1 MKIWLKKIAKIE
13 EIKYTKNRKAV
24 SSFFSFKNEWLF
36 IHIGEKGELLVS
48 YTVQKAAVLGSGV
61 MGSGIAAHLAN
72 IGIPTLL
79 LDIAPKELTKD
90 EEAKGLTLEHP
101 AVRNRFSNGA
111 LQKLLKQKP
120 APLSSKK
127 NLALITA
134 GNFEDD
140 LAKLK
145 DVDWIIEVIVENLD
159 IKKGLF
165 EKIDAVRKPGTIISS
180 NTSGVSINAMAEGR
194 SEDFQAHFLGTH
206 FFNPPRYLKL
216 LEVIPA
222 NTTKPEVV
230 SFMQTFGEDVLGKGV
245 VIAKD
250 TPNFIA
256 NRIGTYGLLVTMQE
270 MIARN
275 FSVGEVDSVT
285 GPLIGRPSSATFR
298 TLDVVGLDTFAH
310 VSKNVYDQTTG
321 AEQAVFEESPI
332 LNKMIEN
339 GWLGAKSGQGFFKKE
354 GKEILELNL
363 STLQYEAKKKLQ
375 APSIEMAKQAKGV
388 GNKLKTIVYANDRAG
403 ELLWNSFAP
412 TLLYAGE
419 LLGEIADD
427 IVAID
432 NAMKWGFG
440 WAQGPFEMWD
450 AIGVEKSVAKMQAED
465 REIPAFV
472 KGLLEKGHSTFYT
485 EVDGEVAYYNGTD
498 YEKVPVNEK
507 AIDLKRYKKK
517 HGVIKSNSGAS
528 LIDLG
533 DGVALLEFHSQS
545 NAIGLD
551 IIQMINFAIDEV
563 EKNYKG
569 LVIGNQGKNFC
580 VGANLGMILMEA
592 QDDNIFELDFVIK
605 SFQQAMRRIKYSAK
619 PVVAAPFSM
628 TLGGGAEVCL
638 PAAHIQAS
646 AETYIGLVEVG
657 VGLIPGGGGNLG
669 LYEKFIKGLPNGVE
683 LDYQNIANKVFETIA
698 MATVSTSGE
707 EARDNNFLNFADGVS
722 VNPDHLIYDAKQAAL
737 ALYEAGYTPPVKK
750 PIKVV
755 GAPGYG
761 TLLLGAQGLYNSGMI
776 SDHDLKIAKKLA
788 YVVAGGLVPY
798 GTEVSEEYLLGLE
811 KEAFLQLVA
820 DQKSQM
826 RMQHML
832 VKGKP
837 LRN

>member
-1 MKIWLKKIAKIE
+1 MTIHSKIRRGK
-13 EIKYTKNRKAV
+13 
-24 SSFFSFKNEWLF
+24 
-36 IHIGEKGELLVS
+36 KGELLVS
-48 YTVQKAAVLGSGV
+48 YKVQKAAVLGSGV

-79 LDIAPKELTKD
+79 LDIAPKELTA
-90 EEAKGLTLEHP
+90 EESAKGLTLDSK
-101 AVRNRFSNGA
+101 AVKNRFASSA
-111 LQKLLKQKP
+111 LAKLLKQKP
-120 APLSSKK
+120 APLSAKK
-127 NLALITA
+127 NLALITP
-134 GNFEDD
+134 GNFDDD
-140 LAKLK
+140 LEKLK
-145 DVDWIIEVIVENLD
+145 DVDWIIEVIVENLE

-165 EKIDAVRKPGTIISS
+165 EKIDAVRKPGTIVSS

-216 LEVIPA
+216 LEVIPST
-222 NTTKPEVV
+222 TTKPEVV
-230 SFMQTFGEDVLGKGV
+230 EFMKTFGEDVLGKGV

-275 FSVGEVDSVT
+275 YSVGEVDSVT
-285 GPLIGRPSSATFR
+285 GPTIGRPKSATFR

-310 VSKNVYDQTTG
+310 VAKNVYDKTTG
-321 AEQAVFEESPI
+321 EEQAVFEESPI
-332 LNKMIEN
+332 LNKMIAN
-339 GWLGAKSGQGFFKKE
+339 GWIGAKSGQGFFKKE

-363 STLQYEAKKKLQ
+363 STFEYEPVKKLK
-375 APSIEMAKQAKGV
+375 APSLEMAKQAKGL
-388 GNKLKTIVYANDRAG
+388 GNRVKTLVYANDRVG
-403 ELLWNSFAP
+403 ELLWNIFAP
-412 TLLYAGE
+412 TLIYSAQLT
-419 LLGEIADD
+419 GEIADD
-427 IVAID
+427 ILAID

-440 WAQGPFEMWD
+440 WQQGPFEMWD
-450 AIGVEKSVAKMQAED
+450 AIGVEKSVAKMEAEGCV
-465 REIPAFV
+465 IPAFV
-472 KGLLEKGHSTFYT
+472 KDLLAKGFTSFYS
-485 EVDGEVAYYNGTD
+485 EIDGDLAYYNGTE
-498 YEKVPVNEK
+498 YVKVPVNEK

-533 DGVALLEFHSQS
+533 DGIALLEFHSQS

-563 EKNYKG
+563 EANYKG

-592 QDDNIFELDFVIK
+592 QDDNIFELDFTIK
-605 SFQQAMRRIKYSAK
+605 AFQNAMRRIKYCAK
-619 PVVAAPFSM
+619 PVVAAPFQM

-646 AETYIGLVEVG
+646 AETYMGLVEVG

-683 LDYQNIANKVFETIA
+683 VDYQMIANKVFETVA
-698 MATVSTSGE
+698 MAKVSTSGE
-707 EARDNNFLNFADGVS
+707 EARENNFLNFADGIS
-722 VNPDHLIYDAKQAAL
+722 VNPDHLLYDAKQAAL
-737 ALYEAGYTPPVKK
+737 ALYEAGYKPPVKGK
-750 PIKVV
+750 VKVV
-755 GAPGYG
+755 GAPGYA
-761 TLLLGAQGLYNSGMI
+761 TLLLGAQGMHSSGYI

-788 YVVAGGLVPY
+788 YVIAGGLVPY
-798 GTEVSEEYLLGLE
+798 GTEVTEEYLLNLE
-811 KEAFLQLVA
+811 KQAFLELVA
-820 DQKSQM
+820 DGKSQQ

-832 VKGKP
+832 LKGKP

>member
-1 MKIWLKKIAKIE
+1 M
-13 EIKYTKNRKAV
+13 
-24 SSFFSFKNEWLF
+24 
-36 IHIGEKGELLVS
+36 LVS
-48 YTVQKAAVLGSGV
+48 YKIEKVAVLGSGV

-79 LDIAPKELTKD
+79 LDIAPGELTKE
-90 EEAKGLTLEHP
+90 EEAKGLTLDSKP
-101 AVRNRFSNGA
+101 VKNRFAVSA
-111 LQKLLKQKP
+111 MQKLLKQKP

-127 NLALITA
+127 NLALITP
-134 GNFEDD
+134 GNFDDD
-140 LAKLK
+140 LEKLK
-145 DVDWIIEVIVENLD
+145 DVDWIIEVIVERLE

-165 EKIDAVRKPGTIISS
+165 EKIDAVRKPGTIVSS

-216 LEVIPA
+216 LEIIPA
-222 NTTKPEVV
+222 NMTKPEVV

-256 NRIGTYGLLVTMQE
+256 NRIGTYGLIVTMNE

-275 FSVGEVDSVT
+275 YTVGEVDSVT
-285 GPLIGRPSSATFR
+285 GPLIGRPKSATFR

-310 VSKNVYDQTTG
+310 VATNVYDQTTG
-321 AEQAVFEESPI
+321 EEQAVFEESPI
-332 LNKMIEN
+332 LKKMISN
-339 GWLGAKSGQGFFKKE
+339 GWIGAKSGQGFFKKV
-354 GKEILELNL
+354 GKEILQLNL
-363 STLQYEAKKKLQ
+363 STFEYEPTTKLV
-375 APSIEMAKQAKGV
+375 APSLEMAKQAKGP
-388 GNKLKTIVYANDRAG
+388 GGKLKVLIYANDRAG

-412 TLLYAGE
+412 TLIYSGKLV
-419 LLGEIADD
+419 GEIADD

-450 AIGVEKSVAKMQAED
+450 AIGLEKSVAKMKEEG
-465 REIPAFV
+465 REIPEFV
-472 KGLLEKGHSTFYT
+472 TGLLEKGLKTFYS
-485 EVDGEVAYYNGTD
+485 EIDGDLAYYNGSE
-498 YEKVPVNEK
+498 YVKVPVNEK

-533 DGVALLEFHSQS
+533 DGIALLEFHSKS

-551 IIQMINFAIDEV
+551 IVQMINYAIDEV
-563 EKNYKG
+563 EKNFKG

-580 VGANLGMILMEA
+580 VGANLAMILMEA

-605 SFQQAMRRIKYSAK
+605 SFQQAMRRIKYSTK
-619 PVVAAPFSM
+619 PVVAAPFQM
-628 TLGGGAEVCL
+628 ALGGGAEVCL

-646 AETYIGLVEVG
+646 AETYMGLVEVG

-669 LYEKFIKGLPNGVE
+669 LYQKFIKGLPNGVDV
-683 LDYQNIANKVFETIA
+683 DYQQIANKVFETIA
-698 MATVSTSGE
+698 MAKVSTSGE
-707 EARDNNFLNFADGVS
+707 EARENNFLDFADGIS

-737 ALYEAGYTPPVKK
+737 ALAEAGYTAPVKK
-750 PIKVV
+750 PVKVV
-755 GAPGYG
+755 GAPGYA
-761 TLLLGAQGLYNSGMI
+761 TLLLGAQGMFDSGYI
-776 SDHDLKIAKKLA
+776 TEHDLKIAKKLA
-788 YVVAGGLVPY
+788 YVIAGGKVPY
-798 GTEVSEEYLLGLE
+798 GTEVSEEYLLNLE
-811 KEAFLQLVA
+811 KQAFLELVA

>member
-1 MKIWLKKIAKIE
+1 MTVHSK
-13 EIKYTKNRKAV
+13 
-24 SSFFSFKNEWLF
+24 
-36 IHIGEKGELLVS
+36 EKGEVLVS
-48 YTVQKAAVLGSGV
+48 YKIQKVAVLGSGV

-79 LDIAPKELTKD
+79 LDIVPNELTKE
-90 EEAKGLTLEHP
+90 EEAKGLSLDSK
-101 AVRNRFSNGA
+101 VVKNRFAAGA

-127 NLALITA
+127 NLALITP
-134 GNFEDD
+134 GNFDDD
-140 LAKLK
+140 LDKLK
-145 DVDWIIEVIVENLD
+145 DVDWIIEVIVEKLE

-165 EKIDAVRKPGTIISS
+165 EKIDAVRKPGTIVSS
-180 NTSGVSINAMAEGR
+180 NTSGVSINAMAEER

-222 NTTKPEVV
+222 NTTKSEVV
-230 SFMQTFGEDVLGKGV
+230 EFMKVFGEDVLGKGV

-270 MIARN
+270 MVARN
-275 FSVGEVDSVT
+275 YSVGEVDSVT
-285 GPLIGRPSSATFR
+285 GPIIGRPKSATFR

-310 VSKNVYDQTTG
+310 VAKNVYDHTTG
-321 AEQAVFEESPI
+321 EEQAVFEESPI
-332 LNKMIEN
+332 LNKMISN

-354 GKEILELNL
+354 GKQILELNL
-363 STLQYEAKKKLQ
+363 STFEYEPTKKLV
-375 APSIEMAKQAKGV
+375 APSLEMAKQAKGP
-388 GNKLKTIVYANDRAG
+388 GGKLKTLIYAKDRVG

-412 TLLYAGE
+412 TLIYSAK

-450 AIGVEKSVAKMQAED
+450 AIGVEKSIEKMKEEG

-472 KGLLEKGHSTFYT
+472 TSLLDNGFTTFYS
-485 EVDGEVAYYNGTD
+485 EIDGDLAYYNGTE
-498 YEKVPVNEK
+498 YVKVPINEK

-517 HGVIKSNSGAS
+517 HGVIKANSGAS
-528 LIDLG
+528 LIDIG
-533 DGVALLEFHSQS
+533 DGIALLEFHSRS

-551 IIQMINFAIDEV
+551 IIQMINYAIDEV
-563 EKNYKG
+563 EKNFKG

-605 SFQQAMRRIKYSAK
+605 SFQQAMRRIKYSSK
-619 PVVAAPFSM
+619 PVVAAPFQM

-646 AETYIGLVEVG
+646 AETYMGLVEVG
-657 VGLIPGGGGNLG
+657 VGLIPGGGGNIG

-683 LDYQNIANKVFETIA
+683 VDYQHIANKVFETIA
-698 MATVSTSGE
+698 MAKVSTSGE
-707 EARDNNFLNFADGVS
+707 EARENNFLNFADGIS

-737 ALYEAGYTPPVKK
+737 ALAEAGYTPPVKK
-750 PIKVV
+750 LVKVV
-755 GAPGYG
+755 GAPGYA
-761 TLLLGAQGLYNSGMI
+761 TLLLGAQGMFDSGFI
-776 SDHDLKIAKKLA
+776 SEHDLKIAKKLA
-788 YVVAGGLVPY
+788 YVIAGGKVPY
-798 GTEVSEEYLLGLE
+798 GTEVSEDYLLNLE

-820 DQKSQM
+820 DSKSQM

>member
-1 MKIWLKKIAKIE
+1 M
-13 EIKYTKNRKAV
+13 
-24 SSFFSFKNEWLF
+24 
-36 IHIGEKGELLVS
+36 S
-48 YTVQKAAVLGSGV
+48 YKVQKAAVLGSGV

-79 LDIAPKELTKD
+79 LDIAPKELTKE
-90 EEAKGLTLEHP
+90 EEAKGLSLDSP
-101 AVRNRFSNGA
+101 VVKNRFATGA
-111 LQKLLKQKP
+111 LGKLLKQKP
-120 APLSSKK
+120 APLSAKK
-127 NLALITA
+127 NLALITP

-140 LAKLK
+140 LGKLK
-145 DVDWIIEVIVENLD
+145 DVDWVIEVIVENLE

-165 EKIDAVRKPGTIISS
+165 EKIDAVRKPGSIVSS
-180 NTSGVSINAMAEGR
+180 NTSGVSINAMAQGR
-194 SEDFQAHFLGTH
+194 SEDFQGHFLGTH

-222 NTTKPEVV
+222 NSTKPEVIE
-230 SFMQTFGEDVLGKGV
+230 FMQVFGEDVLGKGV

-275 FSVGEVDSVT
+275 YSIGEVDSVT
-285 GPLIGRPSSATFR
+285 GPTIGRPKSATFR

-310 VSKNVYDQTTG
+310 VAKNVYEKTTG
-321 AEQAVFEESPI
+321 EEQAVFEESPI
-332 LNKMIEN
+332 LNKMIQN
-339 GWLGAKSGQGFFKKE
+339 GWIGAKNGQGFFKKE
-354 GKEILELNL
+354 GREILELNL
-363 STLQYEAKKKLQ
+363 STFEYEPVKKLK
-375 APSIEMAKQAKGV
+375 APSLEMAKQVKGL
-388 GNKLKTIVYANDRAG
+388 GNRVKTLVYANDRVG
-403 ELLWNSFAP
+403 ELLWNIFAP
-412 TLLYAGE
+412 TLVYSAE
-419 LLGEIADD
+419 LTGEIADD
-427 IVAID
+427 ILAID

-450 AIGVEKSVAKMQAED
+450 SIGVEKSVAKMEAEG
-465 REIPAFV
+465 RVVPAFV
-472 KGLLEKGHSTFYT
+472 KEFLEKGLTSFYS
-485 EVDGEVAYYNGTD
+485 EIDGDLAYYNGVE
-498 YEKVPVNEK
+498 YVKVPVNEK

-517 HGVIKSNSGAS
+517 HGVIKSNTGAS
-528 LIDLG
+528 LIDMG

-563 EKNYKG
+563 EANFKG

-592 QDDNIFELDFVIK
+592 QDDNIFELDFTIK
-605 SFQQAMRRIKYSAK
+605 AFQNAMRRIKYSSK
-619 PVVAAPFSM
+619 PVVAAPFQM

-646 AETYIGLVEVG
+646 AETYLGLVEVG

-683 LDYQNIANKVFETIA
+683 IDYQVIANKVFETV
-698 MATVSTSGE
+698 ATAKVSTSGE
-707 EARDNNFLNFADGVS
+707 EARENNFLTFADAVS
-722 VNPDHLIYDAKQAAL
+722 VNPDHLLYDAKQAAI
-737 ALYEAGYTPPVKK
+737 ALHDAGYNAPLKK
-750 PIKVV
+750 KVKVV
-755 GAPGYG
+755 GAPGYA
-761 TLLLGAQGLYNSGMI
+761 TLLLGAQGMYDSGYI
-776 SDHDLKIAKKLA
+776 TDHDLKIAKKLA
-788 YVVAGGLVPY
+788 YVIAGGKVPY

-811 KEAFLQLVA
+811 KQVFLELVA
-820 DQKSQM
+820 DGKSQQ

-832 VKGKP
+832 LKGKP